1 MIMPTTDANAPT
13 PWTYAAVTIV
23 AALGGAV
30 LKTFTDLVGRR
41 DSSAEKW
48 RADLMAESARLRVWC
63 TTQQEELSALRGRI
77 DKMQE
82 SVVTEQT
89 MRHDLKNQLVAEK
102 MAHELLKAEHVHLSK
117 EHESLKVKYAELSG
131 VPKIQT

>member
-1 MIMPTTDANAPT
+1 MLMTTTDANAPT
-13 PWTYAAVTIV
+13 PWTYVLGTLV

-30 LKTFTDLVGRR
+30 LKTFVDLVGRR

-48 RADLMAESARLRVWC
+48 RADVVAESASLRAEV
-63 TTQQEELSALRGRI
+63 TTLRDRI

-89 MRHDLKNQLVAEK
+89 MRHDLKNQLVAER
-102 MAHELLKAEHVHLSK
+102 MSHELLKAEYVHLTK
-117 EHESLKVKYAELSG
+117 EHDALKLKYAELSG